1 MQQQFLLL
9 MHTGHRFEAGADLRG
24 LGGPD
29 RRHGDQ
35 DDDGGHGQ
43 VQAAVAR
50 RDRVRLPQGH
60 RPLQTG

>member
-1 MQQQFLLL
+1 MPA
-9 MHTGHRFEAGADLRG
+9 GHRCEAGAALRG

-50 RDRVRLPQGH
+50 RDGVRMPQGYC
-60 RPLQTG
+60 PLQTG